1 MNKAD
6 YVYKHHAVC
15 VKCGSDAW
23 VSHRKS
29 KEKERLVIGAQ
40 DEYEPLCRNC
50 YNKLKNK

>member
-1 MNKAD
+1 MPKAD